1 MTKWEI
7 ENKNI
12 QRKMTKEEKKRGPEN
27 DRKKRRASIEV

>member
-12 QRKMTKEEKKRGPEN
+12 QRKMTKEEKRGPEN